1 MESLTWFSIWLL
13 NFIEK
18 FQLIFVLPFEIS
30 AFCNG
35 SHLGSKITFGQVFE
49 HKILGH
55 FIFSKYSISVERK
68 SSLNNLKYKSTNRQ
82 LKNLYFLHR
91 GRGCGQ
97 QF

>member
-1 MESLTWFSIWLL
+1 
-13 NFIEK
+13 
-18 FQLIFVLPFEIS
+18 LPFEIS

-49 HKILGH
+49 HKILVH

-68 SSLNNLKYKSTNRQ
+68 SSLNNLKYKLTNRQ
-82 LKNLYFLHR
+82 LKKLYFLHR
-91 GRGCGQ
+91 GRGCGK